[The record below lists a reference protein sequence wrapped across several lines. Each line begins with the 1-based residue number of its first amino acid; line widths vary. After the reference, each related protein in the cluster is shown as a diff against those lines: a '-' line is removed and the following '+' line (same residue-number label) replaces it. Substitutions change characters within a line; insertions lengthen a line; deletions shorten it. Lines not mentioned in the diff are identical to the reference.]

1 MRRVT
6 PLRGVTLA
14 ASFAAGLALAGV
26 ALGRSTD
33 TTAASAS
40 ESAASE
46 SSASESAVSEEEAAP
61 GEGRELFIARCTSCH
76 SVDYVSMHA
85 RFGTR
90 ALWEMEVAKMRTAFK
105 APLSDDEARRI
116 VDYLA
121 RAYGPPA
128 QDRR

>member
-6 PLRGVTLA
+6 PLWGVRLA
-14 ASFAAGLALAGV
+14 ASLAAGLALTGV
-26 ALGRSTD
+26 ALGRSAD
-33 TTAASAS
+33 TTAASAF
-40 ESAASE
+40 ESTASE
-46 SSASESAVSEEEAAP
+46 SSVSEPSVSEDEAAS

-76 SVDYVSMHA
+76 SVDYVAMHA

-90 ALWEMEVAKMRTAFK
+90 ALWETEVAKMRTAFK

-121 RAYGPPA
+121 RAYGPSA
-128 QDRR
+128 HDRQ

>member
-46 SSASESAVSEEEAAP
+46 SSVSEEEAAP

-90 ALWEMEVAKMRTAFK
+90 ALWEMEVAKMRNAFK

-128 QDRR
+128 QNRP

>member
-1 MRRVT
+1 
-6 PLRGVTLA
+6 
-14 ASFAAGLALAGV
+14 LAGV

-46 SSASESAVSEEEAAP
+46 SSVSEEEAAP
-61 GEGRELFIARCTSCH
+61 GEDRELFIARCTSCH

-90 ALWEMEVAKMRTAFK
+90 ALWEMEVAKMRNAFK

>member
-1 MRRVT
+1 MRRMT

-46 SSASESAVSEEEAAP
+46 SSVSEEEAAP
-61 GEGRELFIARCTSCH
+61 GEGRELFIARCTACH

-90 ALWEMEVAKMRTAFK
+90 ALWEMEVAKMRNAFK

-128 QDRR
+128 QDRP

>member
-6 PLRGVTLA
+6 PLWGVRLA
-14 ASFAAGLALAGV
+14 ASLAAGLALTGV
-26 ALGRSTD
+26 ALGRSAD

-40 ESAASE
+40 ESTASEPSVSEDEAAS
-46 SSASESAVSEEEAAP
+46 

-76 SVDYVSMHA
+76 SVDYVAMHA

-90 ALWEMEVAKMRTAFK
+90 ALWETEVAKMRTAFK

-121 RAYGPPA
+121 RAYGPSA
-128 QDRR
+128 HDRQ

>member
-46 SSASESAVSEEEAAP
+46 SSVSEEEAAP
-61 GEGRELFIARCTSCH
+61 GEDRELFIARCTSCH

-90 ALWEMEVAKMRTAFK
+90 ALWEMEVAKMRNAFK

>member
-6 PLRGVTLA
+6 PLWGVRLA
-14 ASFAAGLALAGV
+14 ASLAAGLALTGV
-26 ALGRSTD
+26 ALGRSAD

-40 ESAASE
+40 ESTASE
-46 SSASESAVSEEEAAP
+46 PSVSEDEAAP

-76 SVDYVSMHA
+76 SVDYVAMHA

-90 ALWEMEVAKMRTAFK
+90 ALWETEVAKMRTAFK
-105 APLSDDEARRI
+105 APLSDDEARRL

-121 RAYGPPA
+121 RAYGPSA
-128 QDRR
+128 HDRQ

>member
-6 PLRGVTLA
+6 PLWGVRLA
-14 ASFAAGLALAGV
+14 ASLAAGLAAGLALTGV
-26 ALGRSTD
+26 ALGRSAD

-40 ESAASE
+40 EPSVSEDEAAS
-46 SSASESAVSEEEAAP
+46 

-76 SVDYVSMHA
+76 SVDYVAMHA

-90 ALWEMEVAKMRTAFK
+90 ALWETEVAKMRTAFK

-121 RAYGPPA
+121 RAYGPSA
-128 QDRR
+128 HDRQ

>member
-6 PLRGVTLA
+6 PLWGVRLA
-14 ASFAAGLALAGV
+14 ASLAAGLALTGV
-26 ALGRSTD
+26 ALGRSAD

-40 ESAASE
+40 ESTASE
-46 SSASESAVSEEEAAP
+46 PSVSEDEAAA

-76 SVDYVSMHA
+76 SVDYVAMHA

-90 ALWEMEVAKMRTAFK
+90 ALWETEVAKMRTAFK

-121 RAYGPPA
+121 RAYGPSA
-128 QDRR
+128 HDRQ

>member
-40 ESAASE
+40 HSAASE
-46 SSASESAVSEEEAAP
+46 SSVSEEEAAP

-90 ALWEMEVAKMRTAFK
+90 ALWEMEVAKMRNAFK

-128 QDRR
+128 QDRP

>member
-46 SSASESAVSEEEAAP
+46 SSVSEEEAAP
-61 GEGRELFIARCTSCH
+61 GEGREVFIARCTSCH

-105 APLSDDEARRI
+105 APLSDDESRRI

>member
-46 SSASESAVSEEEAAP
+46 SSVSEEEAAP

-128 QDRR
+128 HDRR

>member
-46 SSASESAVSEEEAAP
+46 SSVSEEEAAP
-61 GEGRELFIARCTSCH
+61 GEDRELFIARCTSCH

-90 ALWEMEVAKMRTAFK
+90 ALWEMEVAKMCNAFK

>member
-40 ESAASE
+40 HSAASE
-46 SSASESAVSEEEAAP
+46 SSVSEEEAAP
-61 GEGRELFIARCTSCH
+61 GEDRELFIARCTSCH

-90 ALWEMEVAKMRTAFK
+90 ALWEMEVAKMRNAFK

-128 QDRR
+128 QDRP

>member
-40 ESAASE
+40 ESGASE
-46 SSASESAVSEEEAAP
+46 SSVSEEEAAP

-90 ALWEMEVAKMRTAFK
+90 ALWEMEVAKMRNAFK

>member
-46 SSASESAVSEEEAAP
+46 SSVSEEEAAP

-90 ALWEMEVAKMRTAFK
+90 GLWEMEVAKMRNAFK

>member
-46 SSASESAVSEEEAAP
+46 SSVSEEEAAP

-90 ALWEMEVAKMRTAFK
+90 GLWEMEVAKMRNAFK

-128 QDRR
+128 QDRP

>member
-6 PLRGVTLA
+6 QLRGVTLA

-46 SSASESAVSEEEAAP
+46 SSVSEEEAAP

-128 QDRR
+128 QDRP

>member
-46 SSASESAVSEEEAAP
+46 SSVSEEEAAP

-128 QDRR
+128 QDRP

>member
-14 ASFAAGLALAGV
+14 ASFAAGLALGGV

-46 SSASESAVSEEEAAP
+46 SSVSEEEAAP

-90 ALWEMEVAKMRTAFK
+90 ALWEMEVAKMRNAFK

>member
-6 PLRGVTLA
+6 PLWGVRLA
-14 ASFAAGLALAGV
+14 ASLAAGLAAGLALTGV
-26 ALGRSTD
+26 ALGRSAD

-40 ESAASE
+40 ESTASEPSVSEDEAAS
-46 SSASESAVSEEEAAP
+46 

-76 SVDYVSMHA
+76 SVDYVAMHA

-90 ALWEMEVAKMRTAFK
+90 ALWETEVAKMRTAFK

-121 RAYGPPA
+121 RAYGPSA
-128 QDRR
+128 HDRQ

>member
-6 PLRGVTLA
+6 SLQGVRLA
-14 ASFAAGLALAGV
+14 ASLAAGLVLAGV
-26 ALGRSTD
+26 ALGRAD

-40 ESAASE
+40 ES
-46 SSASESAVSEEEAAP
+46 SASERSVPEDEAAP
-61 GEGRELFIARCTSCH
+61 GEGRELFIARCTACH
-76 SVDYVSMHA
+76 SVDYVAMHA

-90 ALWEMEVAKMRTAFK
+90 ALWEMEVAKMRNAFK

-121 RAYGPPA
+121 RAYGPSA
-128 QDRR
+128 HDRQ

>member
-33 TTAASAS
+33 TPAASAS
-40 ESAASE
+40 ESA
-46 SSASESAVSEEEAAP
+46 ASESAVSEEEAAP

-90 ALWEMEVAKMRTAFK
+90 GLWEMEVAKMRNAFK

-121 RAYGPPA
+121 RAHGPPA
-128 QDRR
+128 QDRP

>member
-1 MRRVT
+1 MT
-6 PLRGVTLA
+6 PLWGVRLA
-14 ASFAAGLALAGV
+14 ASLAAGLALTGV
-26 ALGRSTD
+26 AVGRSAD

-40 ESAASE
+40 EST
-46 SSASESAVSEEEAAP
+46 VSEPSVSEDEAAP

-76 SVDYVSMHA
+76 SVDYVAMHA

-90 ALWEMEVAKMRTAFK
+90 VLWEMEVAKMRTAFK

-121 RAYGPPA
+121 RAYGPSA
-128 QDRR
+128 HDRR

>member
-26 ALGRSTD
+26 ALGRSTE

-40 ESAASE
+40 ECAASE
-46 SSASESAVSEEEAAP
+46 SSVSEEEAAP

>member
-6 PLRGVTLA
+6 PLWGVRLA
-14 ASFAAGLALAGV
+14 ASLAAGLALTGV
-26 ALGRSTD
+26 ALGRSAD
-33 TTAASAS
+33 TTASTAS
-40 ESAASE
+40 EPS
-46 SSASESAVSEEEAAP
+46 VSEDEAAP

-76 SVDYVSMHA
+76 SVDYVAMHA

-90 ALWEMEVAKMRTAFK
+90 VLWETEVAKMRTAFK

-121 RAYGPPA
+121 RAYGPSA
-128 QDRR
+128 HDRQ

>member
-26 ALGRSTD
+26 ALGRSAD

-46 SSASESAVSEEEAAP
+46 SSVSEEEAAP

-90 ALWEMEVAKMRTAFK
+90 ALWEMEVAKMRNAFK

-128 QDRR
+128 QDRP

>member
-46 SSASESAVSEEEAAP
+46 SSVSEEEAAP

-90 ALWEMEVAKMRTAFK
+90 ALWEIEVAKMRTAFK

-128 QDRR
+128 QDRP

>member
-6 PLRGVTLA
+6 PLWGVRLA
-14 ASFAAGLALAGV
+14 ASLAAGLALTGV
-26 ALGRSTD
+26 ALGRSAD

-40 ESAASE
+40 ESTASE
-46 SSASESAVSEEEAAP
+46 PSVSEDEAAP

-76 SVDYVSMHA
+76 SVDYVAMHA

-90 ALWEMEVAKMRTAFK
+90 ALWETEVAKMRTAFK

-121 RAYGPPA
+121 RAYGPSA
-128 QDRR
+128 HDRR

>member
-6 PLRGVTLA
+6 PLWGVRLA
-14 ASFAAGLALAGV
+14 ASLAAGLALTGV
-26 ALGRSTD
+26 ALGRSAD

-40 ESAASE
+40 ESTASE
-46 SSASESAVSEEEAAP
+46 PSVSEDEAAP
-61 GEGRELFIARCTSCH
+61 GEGCELFIARCTSCH
-76 SVDYVSMHA
+76 SVDYVAMHA

-90 ALWEMEVAKMRTAFK
+90 VLWETEVAKMRTAFK

-121 RAYGPPA
+121 RAYGPSA
-128 QDRR
+128 HDRQ

>member
-46 SSASESAVSEEEAAP
+46 SSVSEEEAAP

>member
-46 SSASESAVSEEEAAP
+46 SAVSEEEAAP

-90 ALWEMEVAKMRTAFK
+90 GLWEMEVAKMRNAFK

-128 QDRR
+128 QDRP

>member
-6 PLRGVTLA
+6 PLWGVRLA
-14 ASFAAGLALAGV
+14 ASLAAGLALTGV
-26 ALGRSTD
+26 ALGRSAD

-40 ESAASE
+40 ESTASE
-46 SSASESAVSEEEAAP
+46 PSVSEDEAAP

-76 SVDYVSMHA
+76 SVDYVAMHA

-90 ALWEMEVAKMRTAFK
+90 ALWETEVAKMRTAFK

-121 RAYGPPA
+121 RAYGPSA
-128 QDRR
+128 HDRQ